1 MEEGYTNFT
10 LRMKEKDRDEWKDA
24 VEYSDQFSSLSQLVR
39 YSVNQEIRR
48 IEDRQEG
55 EMTKEEKEILSK
67 IEHEGSRTRDLLKEI
82 QEKLDELE
90 EASLSISE
98 AKVLE
103 KEQTATILENIEN
116 E

>member
-1 MEEGYTNFT
+1 MKEGYTNFT
-10 LRMKEKDRDEWKDA
+10 LRMKEEDRDEWKEA

-39 YSVNQEIRR
+39 YSVNQETRR

-55 EMTKEEKEILSK
+55 ELTKEEKEILSK
-67 IEHEGSRTRDLLKEI
+67 IEHEESRTRDILREI
-82 QEKLDELE
+82 QEKLNELQE
-90 EASLSISE
+90 TNLSISE
-98 AKVLE
+98 AKVMD